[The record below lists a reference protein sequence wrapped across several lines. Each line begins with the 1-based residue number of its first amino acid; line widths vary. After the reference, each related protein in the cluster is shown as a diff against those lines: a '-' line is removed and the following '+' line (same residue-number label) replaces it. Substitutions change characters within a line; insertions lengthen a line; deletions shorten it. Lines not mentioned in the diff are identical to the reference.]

1 VFGKL
6 LAAFLVV
13 IATTTIALDFTLRR
27 DWENSLL
34 TQITESLTQKTRL
47 FAARVQ
53 HDKTVTL
60 TELVKEEAEAAQAR
74 ATVIDSSGK
83 VLADSEADPATMENH
98 ATSSRPEFIAALHGQ
113 TGNNVRTSHTL
124 GINFLYV
131 AAPVPGGAV
140 RLAYPLATIQATI
153 GQVHMRIL
161 WASMI
166 AVVAATILAGL
177 MAQLIARR
185 LQRVVVFAEQ
195 IATGNLSARVAES
208 SHDEIAQVASA
219 LDRTARKWEESFAAL
234 ERSRS
239 ELETLLNSI
248 QDAVVAVAADRRL
261 HWVNGA
267 MLRLLGRSI
276 RVGSQLTDVV
286 RDPGALRAIE
296 ESISLRQVRS
306 ARAVSISP
314 GRMFSLTA
322 APMPGGGAVAVLHDM
337 TEIERV
343 EKTRRDFIANVSH
356 ELRTPLTSVQ
366 GYTETL
372 LDAVPP
378 SDVRVR
384 EFLEIIRKN
393 SDRMARLTNDLLT
406 LARVESGEQKMEF
419 QPVEA
424 RALLEDALTNFRDL
438 AQGINLRVELEE
450 CPAILVAADRHAIQ
464 QVFSNLLEN
473 AMKYAHAG
481 EEIRVGAHETADG
494 AEFYVR
500 DLGPGIASEHL
511 PRIFERFYRVDKAR
525 SKETGGTGL
534 GLAIVKHIILNH
546 GGKVRVESQLNHGS
560 TFFFTLS
567 RSAEELRAEEIHHK
581 FTVS

>member
-1 VFGKL
+1 VFAKL
-6 LAAFLVV
+6 LVAFLLV
-13 IATTTIALDFTLRR
+13 IAATTVTLDLTLRR

-34 TQITESLTQKTRL
+34 HEITGSLTQKTRL
-47 FAARVQ
+47 LAARVQ
-53 HDKTVTL
+53 HDKSVPL
-60 TELVKEEAEAAQAR
+60 AQLVKEEAGSAEAR
-74 ATVIDSSGK
+74 ATVIDASGK
-83 VLADSEADPATMENH
+83 VLADSDANPQTMENH
-98 ATSSRPEFIAALHGQ
+98 ATRPEFIAALHGQ
-113 TGNNVRTSHTL
+113 IGSNVRTSHTL
-124 GINFLYV
+124 GIDFLYV
-131 AAPVPGGAV
+131 AAPIPGGAV
-140 RLAYPLATIQATI
+140 RLAYPLATVQEAMA
-153 GQVHMRIL
+153 QVQKRVL
-161 WASMI
+161 WASLL
-166 AVVAATILAGL
+166 AVLVATILAGV
-177 MAQLIARR
+177 MAHSIAQR
-185 LQRVVVFAEQ
+185 LRRVVLFAEQ
-195 IATGNLSARVAES
+195 IAAGNLSARVAES
-208 SHDEIAQVASA
+208 STDEIGKVASA
-219 LDRTARKWEESFAAL
+219 LDHTARQWEESFTAL

-261 HWVNGA
+261 QWVNGT
-267 MLRLLGRSI
+267 MLRMLGRNVH
-276 RVGSQLTDVV
+276 VGSPLTDAV

-296 ESISLRQVRS
+296 ESIASHQVRS
-306 ARAVSISP
+306 ARAVSLFP
-314 GRMFSLTA
+314 GRMFSVTA
-322 APMPGGGAVAVLHDM
+322 APMPGGGAVAVLHDI

-372 LDAVPP
+372 LDTVSP
-378 SDVRVR
+378 SDSRVR

-406 LARVESGEQKMEF
+406 LARVESGEQKMEV
-419 QPVEA
+419 QPVQA
-424 RALLEDALTNFRDL
+424 RALLEDAITNFRDL
-438 AQGINLRVELEE
+438 AQGMNLGVQMEE
-450 CPAILVAADRHAIQ
+450 CPPVVVAADRHAIQ

-473 AMKYAHAG
+473 AMKYAHSG
-481 EEIRVGAHETADG
+481 SQVSVGARETAGG

-500 DLGPGIASEHL
+500 DFGPGIASEHL

-560 TFFFTLS
+560 TFFFTLPG
-567 RSAEELRAEEIHHK
+567 SADELPLEEIHDK